1 LKLPAW
7 IEEILDT
14 YDERTTPHNEV
25 EIAEAISTV
34 RKSKGDLSE
43 EDFKALLAEHS
54 AFFFIDSHGESSR
67 WGSYFAPMAE
77 LGRADG
83 STLLSPD
90 IAELDDQT
98 LEHWRDRAKSAKNP
112 MMRARYADLVWEF
125 GRRLGDAKR
134 DYSCALI
141 AMEAYVEAANKQLYT
156 YSVEGVRWIVRAL
169 DIATAINNKDS
180 ARAAADALLS
190 LVASDQNLRNTGIW
204 VAPFDYLYDK
214 KGLLTPE
221 QSAKIIADL
230 EDILART
237 SVPNPEKNEF
247 DPFGAQAAAERL
259 AQYYRRQGAKA
270 EVERVI
276 KSYGGA
282 FEFLAKDA
290 SPMLAMAWL
299 QPVIE
304 RYEQENLKADAERV
318 QILAAE
324 KGANIAS
331 DLKTY
336 SVEAEIDAEKIEA
349 EIDLLIEGD
358 ALDKA
363 MMRVADRFI
372 PKTKFARR
380 LVEDRKKTAPLLS
393 MIKSVIVRSDGQPEA
408 IIDPD
413 DEEGTLHHQINQYMA
428 FGQGILHHSLKRLFD
443 KFSASAEDVVS
454 FVYQS
459 PIFLESRKALLQSG
473 VQAYFDGDFIRAIH
487 VLVPQVEDT
496 LRSLAAKSG
505 VPVYKTVRGASG
517 ITDVKSMNNILEDQR
532 VRDMLTEDLWR
543 YLTVL
548 YIDRRGLNLRNDLA
562 HGLVNTESF
571 NTLICDRVIHSL
583 MVLGMMRPKPPEA
596 EPAIEIADAIPA
608 EKAVG

>member
-1 LKLPAW
+1 MKLPTW
-7 IEEILDT
+7 IEEILAA
-14 YDERTTPHNEV
+14 YDEKTTPHNEV
-25 EIAEAISTV
+25 EIAEAISTA
-34 RKSKGDLSE
+34 RKNKGDLSE
-43 EDFKALLAEHS
+43 EEFRALLAEHS
-54 AFFFIDSHGESSR
+54 AFFFIESHDESSM

-77 LGRADG
+77 FSGADG

-90 IAELDDQT
+90 VAELDDQT
-98 LEHWRDRAKSAKNP
+98 LEHWRERARSAKNP

-156 YSVEGVRWIVRAL
+156 YSIEGVRWIVRAL
-169 DIATAINNKDS
+169 NIATATNNKDS
-180 ARAAADALLS
+180 ARAAADALFS
-190 LVASDQNLRNTGIW
+190 LVASEQSLRNMGIW
-204 VAPFDYLYDK
+204 VAPFDYLHDK

-247 DPFGAQAAAERL
+247 DPFSAQAAAERL

-270 EVERVI
+270 EVERVV

-282 FEFLAKDA
+282 FEFLAKEA

-331 DLKTY
+331 DIKTY
-336 SVEAEIDAEKIEA
+336 SAEVEIDAEKIEA
-349 EIDLLIEGD
+349 EIESLIEGNEF
-358 ALDKA
+358 DKV

-380 LVEDRKKTAPLLS
+380 LVEDRKKAAPLLS
-393 MIKSVIVRSDGQPEA
+393 MLKSVIVRSDGQPEA

-413 DEEGTLHHQINQYMA
+413 DEEGTLHYQINQYMA
-428 FGQGILHHSLKRLFD
+428 FGQSILHHSLKRLFE
-443 KFSASAEDVVS
+443 KFSTSAEDVVN

-459 PIFLESRKALLQSG
+459 PIFLESRRALLQSG
-473 VQAYFDGDFIRAIH
+473 VQAYFDGDFIKAIH

-496 LRSLAAKSG
+496 LRSMAAKSG
-505 VPVYKTVRGASG
+505 IPVYKTVRGASG

-532 VRDMLTEDLWR
+532 LRNMLTEDLWR

-562 HGLVNTESF
+562 HGLMNTENF
-571 NTLICDRVIHSL
+571 NVLICDRVMHSL
-583 MVLGMMRPKPPEA
+583 MVLGMMRLKPQQA
-596 EPAIEIADAIPA
+596 EPAIKTVNAVPS
-608 EKAVG
+608 EKAIE

>member
-1 LKLPAW
+1 MKLPVW
-7 IEEILDT
+7 IEEVLVA
-14 YDERTTPHNEV
+14 YDEKTTPHNEV
-25 EIAEAISTV
+25 EIAEAISTA

-98 LEHWRDRAKSAKNP
+98 LEHWKDRAKSAKNP

-141 AMEAYVEAANKQLYT
+141 AMEAYVDAANKQLYT
-156 YSVEGVRWIVRAL
+156 YSIEGVRWIVRAL
-169 DIATAINNKDS
+169 DIATATNNKDG

-190 LVASDQNLRNTGIW
+190 LVASEQDLRNMGIW

-214 KGLLTPE
+214 SGLITPE

-237 SVPNPEKNEF
+237 SVRNPEKNEF

-270 EVERVI
+270 EVERVV

-282 FEFLAKDA
+282 FEFLANEA

-336 SVEAEIDAEKIEA
+336 SVEAEIDADKIEA

-358 ALDKA
+358 EFDKA
-363 MMRVADRFI
+363 MMRVADSFI

-408 IIDPD
+408 VVDPD

-428 FGQGILHHSLKRLFD
+428 FGQGILHQCLKRLFE
-443 KFSASAEDVVS
+443 KFSASAKDVVS

-459 PIFLESRKALLQSG
+459 PIFLESRRALLQSG
-473 VQAYFDGDFIRAIH
+473 VQAYFDGDFIKAIH

-496 LRSLAAKSG
+496 LRSLAARSG
-505 VPVYKTVRGASG
+505 IPVYKTVRGASG

-532 VRDMLTEDLWR
+532 VRNMLTEDLWR

-583 MVLGMMRPKPPEA
+583 MVLGMMRTKPPEA
-596 EPAIEIADAIPA
+596 EPAIEIAEAIPA
-608 EKAVG
+608 EKGIE

>member
-1 LKLPAW
+1 VKLPAW
-7 IEEILDT
+7 IVETLAA
-14 YDERTTPHNEV
+14 YDEKTTPHNEV
-25 EIAEAISTV
+25 EIAEAISTA
-34 RKSKGDLSE
+34 RNSKGDLSE

-77 LGRADG
+77 LERADG
-83 STLLSPD
+83 SIQLSPD

-98 LEHWRDRAKSAKNP
+98 LEHWRDRAGSAKNP

-134 DYSCALI
+134 DHSCALI
-141 AMEAYVEAANKQLYT
+141 AMEAYVDAAKKQLYT
-156 YSVEGVRWIVRAL
+156 SSIEGLRWILRAL
-169 DIATAINNKDS
+169 DIATGTKNKDG

-190 LVASDQNLRNTGIW
+190 LVASEQNLRNIGIW
-204 VAPFDYLYDK
+204 VAPFDYLFDK
-214 KGLLTPE
+214 KGVLTPE
-221 QSAKIIADL
+221 QSVKIIADL

-247 DPFGAQAAAERL
+247 DPYGAQEAAERL
-259 AQYYRRQGAKA
+259 AQYYHRLGAKA
-270 EVERVI
+270 EVERVV

-282 FEFLAKDA
+282 FEFLAKEA
-290 SPMLAMAWL
+290 GPMLAMAWL

-304 RYEQENLKADAERV
+304 RYEQENLKADAERA

-324 KGANIAS
+324 KGANIAG
-331 DLKTY
+331 DLKIY

-349 EIDLLIEGD
+349 QIESLIEGNEF
-358 ALDKA
+358 DKA
-363 MMRVADRFI
+363 MMRVAEWFI
-372 PKTKFARR
+372 PKTKFARS
-380 LVEDRKKTAPLLS
+380 LVEDRKKVAPLLS
-393 MIKSVIVRSDGQPEA
+393 MIRSVIVRSDGQPKA
-408 IIDPD
+408 VIDPD

-428 FGQGILHHSLKRLFD
+428 FGQGMLHHSLRRLFE

-459 PIFLESRKALLQSG
+459 PIFLESRRALVQSG
-473 VQAYFDGDFIRAIH
+473 VQAYLDGDFIKGIH
-487 VLVPQVEDT
+487 VLVPQVENT
-496 LRSLAAKSG
+496 LRSLAAMSG
-505 VPVYKTVRGASG
+505 IPVYKTVHGASE

-532 VRDMLTEDLWR
+532 VRSMLTEDLWR

-571 NTLICDRVIHSL
+571 NPLICDRVIHSL
-583 MVLGMMRPKPPEA
+583 MVLGMMRPTSAEG
-596 EPAIEIADAIPA
+596 EPAVEIADAIPA
-608 EKAVG
+608 EKVIE

>member
-1 LKLPAW
+1 VKLPAW
-7 IEEILDT
+7 IEEILVA
-14 YDERTTPHNEV
+14 YDEKTTPHNEV
-25 EIAEAISTV
+25 EIAEAISTA

-43 EDFKALLAEHS
+43 EDFKVLLAEHS

-98 LEHWRDRAKSAKNP
+98 LEHWRDRARSAKNP
-112 MMRARYADLVWEF
+112 VMRARYADLVWEF

-134 DYSCALI
+134 DHSCALI

-156 YSVEGVRWIVRAL
+156 YSIEGVRWVVRAL
-169 DIATAINNKDS
+169 DIATATNNKDG
-180 ARAAADALLS
+180 ARSAADALLS
-190 LVASDQNLRNTGIW
+190 LVASEQNLRNMGIW
-204 VAPFDYLYDK
+204 VAPFDYLYGK

-221 QSAKIIADL
+221 QSAKVIADL

-247 DPFGAQAAAERL
+247 DQFGAQAAAERL
-259 AQYYRRQGAKA
+259 AQYYRRRGEKA
-270 EVERVI
+270 EVERVV

-282 FEFLAKDA
+282 FEFLAKEA

-336 SVEAEIDAEKIEA
+336 SVEAEIGAEKIEA
-349 EIDLLIEGD
+349 EIELLIEGD
-358 ALDKA
+358 EFDKA

-372 PKTKFARR
+372 PKTEFARR

-393 MIKSVIVRSDGQPEA
+393 MIKSVLVRSDGQPEA
-408 IIDPD
+408 VFDPD

-428 FGQGILHHSLKRLFD
+428 FVQGILHHSLKRLFE

-454 FVYQS
+454 FIYQS
-459 PIFLESRKALLQSG
+459 PIFLESRRALLQSG
-473 VQAYFDGDFIRAIH
+473 VQAYFDGDFIKAVH

-505 VPVYKTVRGASG
+505 IPVYKTVRGASG

-532 VRDMLTEDLWR
+532 VRNMLTEDLWR

-562 HGLVNTESF
+562 HGLINTESF
-571 NTLICDRVIHSL
+571 NTLICDRVLHSL
-583 MVLGMMRPKPPEA
+583 MVLGMMRPRPTEA

-608 EKAVG
+608 EKANE

>member
-1 LKLPAW
+1 MKLPAW
-7 IEEILDT
+7 TEEILAA
-14 YDERTTPHNEV
+14 YDEKTTPHNEV
-25 EIAEAISTV
+25 EIAEAISAA

-43 EDFKALLAEHS
+43 EDFKALLAERS
-54 AFFFIDSHGESSR
+54 AFFFIESHGDSSR
-67 WGSYFAPMAE
+67 WGSYFEPMAE

-83 STLLSPD
+83 GTLLSPD
-90 IAELDDQT
+90 IAKLDDQT
-98 LEHWRDRAKSAKNP
+98 LEHWRNRAGSAKNP

-134 DYSCALI
+134 DHSCALI
-141 AMEAYVEAANKQLYT
+141 ATEAYVEAANKQLYT
-156 YSVEGVRWIVRAL
+156 FSIEGVRWIVRAL
-169 DIATAINNKDS
+169 DIATATNNKDG

-190 LVASDQNLRNTGIW
+190 LVAGDQNLRNMGTWI
-204 VAPFDYLYDK
+204 APFDYLYDK

-237 SVPNPEKNEF
+237 SVPDPEKNEF

-259 AQYYRRQGAKA
+259 AQHYRRQSAKA
-270 EVERVI
+270 EVERVV

-282 FEFLAKDA
+282 FEFVAKEA

-324 KGANIAS
+324 KGANVAS
-331 DLKTY
+331 DLKIY

-349 EIDLLIEGD
+349 EIELLIGGD
-358 ALDKA
+358 EFDKA

-372 PKTKFARR
+372 PETKFARS

-393 MIKSVIVRSDGQPEA
+393 MIRSVIVRSDGQPEA
-408 IIDPD
+408 VIDPD

-428 FGQGILHHSLKRLFD
+428 FGQGMLRHSLRRLFE
-443 KFSASAEDVVS
+443 KFSVSAEDLVR

-459 PIFLESRKALLQSG
+459 PIFLESRRALLQSG
-473 VQAYFDGDFIRAIH
+473 VQAYFDGDFIKAVH

-496 LRSLAAKSG
+496 LRSLAAKSAI
-505 VPVYKTVRGASG
+505 PVYKTVRAASG

-532 VRDMLTEDLWR
+532 VRNMLTEDLWR

-583 MVLGMMRPKPPEA
+583 MVLGMMRPKAPEA
-596 EPAIEIADAIPA
+596 EPAIGITDAIPA
-608 EKAVG
+608 ENAIE